1 MISKVLMLFYFVLI
15 FSAANAELKPLA
27 PDEMDSVSGQGGVYL
42 SGEITINK
50 NGGPLWDNSRNGQN
64 CSGKCGL
71 RFAVSVDASGNEWY
85 VLDDVSGGMSFEG
98 LTLRTEYIEK
108 DEEGGD
114 FDKEVLKVG
123 LPGKVKMN
131 DYKFTFA
138 FANKGAYGEGGSSFR
153 QTDIFSVRQDGDVTL
168 KGNLLL
174 FPTD

>member
-1 MISKVLMLFYFVLI
+1 MLLYLLVL
-15 FSAANAELKPLA
+15 FSPTYAELRPLA
-27 PDEMDSVSGQGGVYL
+27 AEEMDSVSGQGGVYL
-42 SGEITINK
+42 SGEFTINK
-50 NGGPLWDNSRNGQN
+50 DGGPLWDNSRNGKN
-64 CSGKCGL
+64 CVGKCGL
-71 RFAVSVDASGNEWY
+71 RFAISVDDSGNEWY

-98 LTLRTEYIEK
+98 LTMRTEYIDK
-108 DEEGGD
+108 DEEGGN

-138 FANKGAYGEGGSSFR
+138 FSNKGAYGEGGSSFR
-153 QTDIFSVRQDGDVTL
+153 QTDIFSVRQNGDVTL